1 MRALNRREHDYQI
14 PVKDAIWASDE
25 RFASS
30 EESKVGDRSTRRRMA
45 GHFWKAL
52 ARIKWVGKSEF
63 LGYGRQ
69 NGSGTPMRKER
80 PTLI

>member
-1 MRALNRREHDYQI
+1 MRALNRQEHDYQI

-45 GHFWKAL
+45 GQFWKAL
-52 ARIKWVGKSEF
+52 ARTNGLENLNSSDMAVKTAQERRCGKR
-63 LGYGRQ
+63 GR
-69 NGSGTPMRKER
+69 
-80 PTLI
+80 L